1 MSSTSNPKTDFNSD
15 TTKKVS
21 VKVPN
26 EKEIFKTLN
35 TNNIYIP
42 VFIGLAIAIYFF
54 LEKVDIPIFLEALG
68 RSNWL
73 WFLAALIML
82 LARDAGYM
90 YRIRMISDNE
100 LSWQSSI
107 YIILLWEF
115 ASAVTPSVVGGTAV
129 AVFILNKEGLS
140 FGKSMAYVMMT
151 ALLDNL
157 FFIVFAPLSI
167 LISNSFDFA
176 VFPVISANM
185 FNEFVQ
191 EHGLQGAFYISYA
204 LTVIYAIFFAYGLII
219 NPRGFKWLLI
229 KATSIKFLRRFRK
242 GAINTGNEMIIAAK
256 SLRGSGTS
264 LWIKAIFLTFLIWIA
279 RYLMLNC
286 LIAAFSPLDALDHVF
301 VFSRQIAMWIVML
314 LSPTPGSSGTAE
326 AVFCL
331 FYAEYLQTEFCA
343 AVGILWRLFY
353 YYPYLFIGALVLP
366 RWLIRVNK
374 KRKEKNLVSLVS
386 KAE

>member
-1 MSSTSNPKTDFNSD
+1 MSSTSNPHSEPNFTPSKKITLKTPS
-15 TTKKVS
+15 
-21 VKVPN
+21 
-26 EKEIFKTLN
+26 EKEVFKTLN
-35 TNNIYIP
+35 TNKIYIP
-42 VFIGLAIAIYFF
+42 VLIGLGVAVYFF

-68 RSNWL
+68 KSNWL
-73 WFLAALIML
+73 WFGAAFLMLIS
-82 LARDAGYM
+82 RDAGYM
-90 YRIRMISDNE
+90 YRIRMISSNE
-100 LSWQSSI
+100 LSWKSSV

-129 AVFILNKEGLS
+129 ATFILNREGLS

-157 FFIVFAPLSI
+157 FFVVFAPLAI
-167 LISNSFDFA
+167 IASNSFNFA
-176 VFPVISANM
+176 VFPVISADM

-191 EHGLQGAFYISYA
+191 NHGLQGAFYVSYA
-204 LTVIYAIFFAYGLII
+204 LTFIYAIFFAYGLII

-229 KATSIKFLRRFRK
+229 KITSIKFLKRYQR

-256 SLRGSGTS
+256 SLRGSGIS
-264 LWIKAIFLTFLIWIA
+264 LWIKALFLTFFIWIA

-286 LIAAFSPLDALDHVF
+286 LVAAFTPLGAIDHLF

-331 FYAEYLQTEFCA
+331 FYAEYLRAEFCA
-343 AVGILWRLFY
+343 AVGVLWRLFY

-366 RWLIRVNK
+366 RWLIRAK
-374 KRKEKNLVSLVS
+374 KLKKEKEKNL
-386 KAE
+386 A

>member
-1 MSSTSNPKTDFNSD
+1 MSSTSNPNSESNS
-15 TTKKVS
+15 KKITA
-21 VKVPN
+21 KAPN
-26 EKEIFKTLN
+26 EKEVFKTLN

-42 VFIGLAIAIYFF
+42 VLIGLGVAVYFF

-90 YRIRMISDNE
+90 YRIRMISSNE

-129 AVFILNKEGLS
+129 AVFILNREGLS

-167 LISNSFDFA
+167 LISNSYDFA
-176 VFPVISANM
+176 VFPVISAAL

-191 EHGLQGAFYISYA
+191 EHGLQVAFYISYA

-229 KATSIKFLRRFRK
+229 KATAIPFLKRFRK
-242 GAINTGNEMIIAAK
+242 GAINTGNEMIISAK
-256 SLRGSGTS
+256 ALRGSGIS
-264 LWIKAIFLTFLIWIA
+264 LWIKAIFLTFFIWIA
-279 RYLMLNC
+279 RYLMLNS

-314 LSPTPGSSGTAE
+314 LSPTPGSSGAAE
-326 AVFCL
+326 SVFCT
-331 FYAEYLQTEFCA
+331 FYAEYLRTEFCA

-366 RWLIRVNK
+366 RWLARVNK
-374 KRKEKNLVSLVS
+374 KKKEKNLALTN
-386 KAE
+386 KE

>member
-1 MSSTSNPKTDFNSD
+1 MSSTSNPKADPNSKP
-15 TTKKVS
+15 TTKKVTA
-21 VKVPN
+21 KAPD
-26 EKEIFKTLN
+26 EKEAFKTLN
-35 TNNIYIP
+35 TNKIYIP
-42 VFIGLAIAIYFF
+42 VLIGLGVAVYFF
-54 LEKVDIPIFLEALG
+54 LEDVDIPIFLEALIS
-68 RSNWL
+68 SNWI
-73 WFLAALIML
+73 WFVAAFVML
-82 LARDAGYM
+82 LARDAGYI

-129 AVFILNKEGLS
+129 AIFILNREGLS

-157 FFIVFAPLSI
+157 FFILFSPLAI
-167 LISNSFDFA
+167 IVSNSFDFA
-176 VFPVISANM
+176 VFPVISADM

-191 EHGLQGAFYISYA
+191 KQGLKGAFYVSYA
-204 LTVIYAIFFAYGLII
+204 LTVIYALFFAYGLLI

-229 KATSIKFLRRFRK
+229 KATSLRFLRRFRK

-256 SLRGSGTS
+256 TLRGSGMS
-264 LWIKAIFLTFLIWIA
+264 LWIKAIFLTFFIWIA

-286 LIAAFSPLDALDHVF
+286 LIAAFTPLEAVDHLF
-301 VFSRQIAMWIVML
+301 IFARQIAMWIVML

-331 FYAEYLQTEFCA
+331 FYVEYLQKEFCA

-353 YYPYLFIGALVLP
+353 YYPYLFIGFLILP
-366 RWLIRVNK
+366 RWIARFNK
-374 KRKEKNLVSLVS
+374 KKKNKS
-386 KAE
+386 

>member
-1 MSSTSNPKTDFNSD
+1 MSSTPNLESNS
-15 TTKKVS
+15 KKVTA
-21 VKVPN
+21 KAPN
-26 EKEIFKTLN
+26 EKEVFKTLN
-35 TNNIYIP
+35 TNKIYIP
-42 VFIGLAIAIYFF
+42 VLIGLGVAIYFF

-73 WFLAALIML
+73 WFVAALIML
-82 LARDAGYM
+82 LARDVGYM
-90 YRIRMISDNE
+90 YRIRMISSNE

-129 AVFILNKEGLS
+129 AVFILNREGLS
-140 FGKSMAYVMMT
+140 FGKSMAFVMMT

-157 FFIVFAPLSI
+157 FFIIFAPLSI
-167 LISNSFDFA
+167 LVSNSFNFA

-185 FNEFVQ
+185 FNDFVQ
-191 EHGLQGAFYISYA
+191 QNGLQGAFYVSYA
-204 LTVIYAIFFAYGLII
+204 LTFVYAIFFAYGLII

-229 KATSIKFLRRFRK
+229 KATSIKFLKRYQR

-256 SLRGSGTS
+256 SLRGSGIS
-264 LWIKAIFLTFLIWIA
+264 LWIKAIFLTFFIWIA

-286 LIAAFSPLDALDHVF
+286 LIAAFTPLDVIDHVF

-331 FYAEYLQTEFCA
+331 FYVEYLREEFCA

-366 RWLIRVNK
+366 RWLARVNK
-374 KRKEKNLVSLVS
+374 KKKERNLALLIGKS
-386 KAE
+386 E

>member
-1 MSSTSNPKTDFNSD
+1 MSSTSHPNSEFNYKMNKKN
-15 TTKKVS
+15 TKKIIA
-21 VKVPN
+21 KVPN
-26 EKEIFKTLN
+26 EKEVFKTLN
-35 TNNIYIP
+35 TNKIYIP
-42 VFIGLAIAIYFF
+42 VLIGLGVAVYFF

-68 RSNWL
+68 KSNWL
-73 WFLAALIML
+73 WFFAALVML
-82 LARDAGYM
+82 LARDAGYI
-90 YRIRMISDNE
+90 YRIRMISGNE
-100 LSWQSSI
+100 LSWRSGI

-129 AVFILNKEGLS
+129 AIFILNREGLS

-151 ALLDNL
+151 ALLDNF
-157 FFIVFAPLSI
+157 FFIVFSPLAI
-167 LISNSFDFA
+167 FVSNSFDFT
-176 VFPVISANM
+176 VFPVISADL

-191 EHGLQGAFYISYA
+191 KQGLKGAFYVSYG
-204 LTVIYAIFFAYGLII
+204 LTVIYALFFVYGLFI
-219 NPRGFKWLLI
+219 NPRGFKWLLV
-229 KATSIKFLRRFRK
+229 KATSIRFLKRFRK

-256 SLRGSGTS
+256 TLRGSGMS
-264 LWIKAIFLTFLIWIA
+264 LWVKAIFLTFFIWIA

-286 LIAAFSPLDALDHVF
+286 LISAFTPLDALDHLF

-331 FYAEYLQTEFCA
+331 FYAEYVQKEFCA

-353 YYPYLFIGALVLP
+353 YYPYLFIGALILP

-374 KRKEKNLVSLVS
+374 KKKDKNEKV
-386 KAE
+386 

>member
-1 MSSTSNPKTDFNSD
+1 MSSTPNPNSD
-15 TTKKVS
+15 PNFENTKKVT
-21 VKVPN
+21 VKAPN
-26 EKEIFKTLN
+26 EKEVFKTLN
-35 TNNIYIP
+35 TNKIYIP
-42 VFIGLAIAIYFF
+42 VLIGLGVAVYFF

-73 WFLAALIML
+73 WFLAAFIML
-82 LARDAGYM
+82 LSRDAGYM
-90 YRIRMISDNE
+90 YRIRMISSNE
-100 LSWQSSI
+100 LSWKSSI

-129 AVFILNKEGLS
+129 ATFILNREGLS

-157 FFIVFAPLSI
+157 FFVIFAPLAI
-167 LISNSFDFA
+167 LISNHFDFA
-176 VFPVISANM
+176 VFPMISANM

-191 EHGLQGAFYISYA
+191 QQGLKGAFYVSYA
-204 LTVIYAIFFAYGLII
+204 LTFIYAIFFAYGLII

-229 KATSIKFLRRFRK
+229 KATSFKFLKRFQR

-256 SLRGSGTS
+256 SLRGSGMS
-264 LWIKAIFLTFLIWIA
+264 LWIKAIFLTFFIWIA
-279 RYLMLNC
+279 RYVMLNC
-286 LIAAFSPLDALDHVF
+286 LIAAFYPLGALDHIF

-326 AVFCL
+326 AVFCM
-331 FYAEYLQTEFCA
+331 FYAEYLRTEFCA

-374 KRKEKNLVSLVS
+374 MKKKSV
-386 KAE
+386 

>member
-1 MSSTSNPKTDFNSD
+1 MSSTSNPNPKLNSKNVTAKAPD
-15 TTKKVS
+15 
-21 VKVPN
+21 
-26 EKEIFKTLN
+26 EKEVFKTLN
-35 TNNIYIP
+35 TNKIYIP
-42 VFIGLAIAIYFF
+42 VLIGLGVAVYFF
-54 LEKVDIPIFLEALG
+54 LEKVDIPIFLDALG
-68 RSNWL
+68 KSNWL

-82 LARDAGYM
+82 LARDAGYI
-90 YRIRMISDNE
+90 YRIRMISDEE
-100 LSWQSSI
+100 LSWKSSM

-129 AVFILNKEGLS
+129 AIFILNREGLS

-151 ALLDNL
+151 ALLDNF
-157 FFIVFAPLSI
+157 FFIVFSPLAI
-167 LISNSFDFA
+167 FVANSFDFM
-176 VFPVISANM
+176 VFPAISADI

-191 EHGLQGAFYISYA
+191 QQGLKGAFYVSYG
-204 LTVIYAIFFAYGLII
+204 LTVLYAMFFAYGLII
-219 NPRGFKWLLI
+219 NPKGFKWLLI
-229 KATSIKFLRRFRK
+229 KITSIKFLKRFQE

-256 SLRGSGTS
+256 ALRGSGIS
-264 LWIKAIFLTFLIWIA
+264 LWIKAIFLTFFIWIA

-286 LIAAFSPLDALDHVF
+286 LISAFTPLDAVDHLF
-301 VFSRQIAMWIVML
+301 VFARQIAMWIVML

-331 FYAEYLQTEFCA
+331 FYAEYLQKEFCA

-374 KRKEKNLVSLVS
+374 NRKK
-386 KAE
+386 KKK

>member
-1 MSSTSNPKTDFNSD
+1 MSFISHSNLDPHLNNSEKI
-15 TTKKVS
+15 TTKA
-21 VKVPN
+21 PN
-26 EKEIFKTLN
+26 EKEVFKTLN
-35 TNNIYIP
+35 TNKIYIP
-42 VFIGLAIAIYFF
+42 VLIGLGVAVYFF

-82 LARDAGYM
+82 LARDAGYIS
-90 YRIRMISDNE
+90 RIRMISNNE

-129 AVFILNKEGLS
+129 AVFILNREGLS

-167 LISNSFDFA
+167 LLSNSFDFS
-176 VFPVISANM
+176 VFPVISADM

-191 EHGLQGAFYISYA
+191 KNGLQGAFYVSYS
-204 LTVIYAIFFAYGLII
+204 LTVIYALFFAYGLLI

-229 KATSIKFLRRFRK
+229 KITSINLLKRFRK
-242 GAINTGNEMIIAAK
+242 GAINTGSEMIIAAK
-256 SLRGSGTS
+256 TLRGSGAS
-264 LWIKAIFLTFLIWIA
+264 LWVKAILLTFFIWIA

-286 LIAAFSPLDALDHVF
+286 LIAAFSPLEVVDHLF

-331 FYAEYLQTEFCA
+331 FYAEYLREEFCA

-366 RWLIRVNK
+366 RWLKRVNK
-374 KRKEKNLVSLVS
+374 KKKEKNSASVGT
-386 KAE
+386 EE

>member
-1 MSSTSNPKTDFNSD
+1 MSSPTNPNPKSE
-15 TTKKVS
+15 KVTA
-21 VKVPN
+21 KAPD
-26 EKEIFKTLN
+26 EKEVFKTLN
-35 TNNIYIP
+35 TNKIYIP
-42 VFIGLAIAIYFF
+42 VLIGLGVAVYFF

-68 RSNWL
+68 KSNWL
-73 WFLAALIML
+73 WFVAALIML
-82 LARDAGYM
+82 LARDTGYI

-100 LSWQSSI
+100 LTWKSSI

-129 AVFILNKEGLS
+129 AIFILNREGLS

-157 FFIVFAPLSI
+157 FFIMFSPLAI
-167 LISNSFDFA
+167 IVSNSFDFT
-176 VFPVISANM
+176 VFPMISADM

-191 EHGLQGAFYISYA
+191 KQGLKGAFYISYG
-204 LTVIYAIFFAYGLII
+204 LTVLYAMFFAYGLLI

-229 KATSIKFLRRFRK
+229 KATSLRLLRRFRK

-256 SLRGSGTS
+256 TLRGSGIS
-264 LWIKAIFLTFLIWIA
+264 LWIKAIFLTFFIWIA

-286 LIAAFSPLDALDHVF
+286 LIAAFTPLEAVDHLF
-301 VFSRQIAMWIVML
+301 IFARQIAMWIVML

-331 FYAEYLQTEFCA
+331 FYAEYLRTEFCA
-343 AVGILWRLFY
+343 AVGILWRLYY
-353 YYPYLFIGALVLP
+353 YYPYLFVGALILP
-366 RWLIRVNK
+366 RWLIQVNK
-374 KRKEKNLVSLVS
+374 KRKKS
-386 KAE
+386 